1 MSDNKKYQENKGSRG
16 VSSSRE
22 DRSGTASKR
31 YKTGDATT
39 KENKGFSSGKAGSK
53 EGKSFSSSKYE
64 KRPAPSRRYRGDDAS
79 SKESHDGVG
88 NREDKNKVNNKRNK
102 QSDENV
108 VENKKFTK
116 ERTEI
121 NPRNNNASGEAEP
134 QILREDLIE
143 GRNAVIEALKSDRT
157 IEYIL
162 IAKGDL
168 VGSISVV
175 LALAKEKGIV
185 TKEVD
190 RRKLDEM
197 SQTSSHQGVM
207 AVVTPY
213 KYFGLNDIFKYAE
226 EKGEKPFIIIL
237 DEIEDPHNFGSIIRT
252 AEVCG
257 AHGIIIPKRR
267 NVGATPIVYK
277 TSAGAIEHV
286 KIAKVT
292 NINAAIEEIKE
303 RGVWVYGAD
312 MEAENYIFNTD
323 LTGAVALVI
332 GSEGRGISKLT
343 KEKCDVLVK
352 IPMVGKITSLNA
364 SVAGG
369 IIMYEIMKQKIK

>member
-1 MSDNKKYQENKGSRG
+1 MSDNKKYQGKKSNNGFTSSREERTG
-16 VSSSRE
+16 VSS
-22 DRSGTASKR
+22 KR
-31 YKTGDATT
+31 VRTGDQGA
-39 KENKGFSSGKAGSK
+39 KANRGFTGSK
-53 EGKSFSSSKYE
+53 EE
-64 KRPAPSRRYRGDDAS
+64 KGEAVNRRFRGDEQGS
-79 SKESHDGVG
+79 
-88 NREDKNKVNNKRNK
+88 REDKNKVSIKKTKHSDQNVAENRKVTRD
-102 QSDENV
+102 QSVTNSK
-108 VENKKFTK
+108 NS
-116 ERTEI
+116 
-121 NPRNNNASGEAEP
+121 NANEEAEP
-134 QILREDLIE
+134 KIMREDLIE

-157 IEYIL
+157 VEYIL
-162 IAKGDL
+162 IAKGDM

-190 RRKLDEM
+190 RRKLDQM
-197 SQTSSHQGVM
+197 SQTSSHQGVI
-207 AVVTPY
+207 AIVTPY
-213 KYFGLNDIFKYAE
+213 KYFEINDIFAYAE

-257 AHGIIIPKRR
+257 AHGIIIPKRK
-267 NVGATPIVYK
+267 NVGVTPTVYK
-277 TSAGAIEHV
+277 TSAGAIEYV

-292 NINAAIEEIKE
+292 NINAAIEEMKK

-312 MEAENYIFNTD
+312 MDGENYIFNTD

-332 GSEGRGISKLT
+332 GSEGKGISKLT

-352 IPMVGKITSLNA
+352 IPMIGKITSLNA

-369 IIMYEIMKQKIK
+369 IIMYEIMKQKIR